1 MPWCVCP
8 LSPVDAQLT
17 PARCILPFF
26 PAPIKSILCP
36 QSHRS
41 LGNPLHPSFSCL
53 NARGSQSA
61 FLTHFR
67 PASSGLILSS
77 HTLVFRVE
85 YRLSATTTFCNQSH
99 SFFFSQNFQIHT
111 KHPQTDSPLGT
122 SNAMPP
128 SFFFSLGNGKTLS
141 K

>member
-1 MPWCVCP
+1 MCLPLVTCGCSAHPCP
-8 LSPVDAQLT
+8 MHSS
-17 PARCILPFF
+17 ILPR
-26 PAPIKSILCP
+26 PIKSILCL

-77 HTLVFRVE
+77 HTLVVRVE